1 MQVLL
6 GQLGDEG
13 LEKLDGTLVDH
24 GQSQIRLAL
33 HTTRR
38 YTVKLEVEG
47 GNTRA
52 NPVYFV
58 IVYLVG

>member
-13 LEKLDGTLVDH
+13 LEKLDGALVDH

-33 HTTRR
+33 HTRRR
-38 YTVKLEVEG
+38 YTVKLEG
-47 GNTRA
+47 GNPRA
-52 NPVYFV
+52 NPVYFET
-58 IVYLVG
+58 VYLVG